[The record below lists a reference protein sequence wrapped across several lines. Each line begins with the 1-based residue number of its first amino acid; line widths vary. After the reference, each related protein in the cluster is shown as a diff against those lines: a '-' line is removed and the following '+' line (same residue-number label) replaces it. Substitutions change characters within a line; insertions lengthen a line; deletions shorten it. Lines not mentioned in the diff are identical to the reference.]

1 MRTRTFGILTVG
13 MVALLGFEGT
23 ALAELPKNMIF
34 FMSGTACPAG
44 SSRLVNANGRMLLVA
59 NDPGA
64 IGSTSGKALADR
76 EDRKHKHKAKVS
88 ANLNE
93 HSISGA
99 SSCCNS
105 QSTRKG
111 EHSADLETDET
122 TSALPF
128 VQLLACKVD

>member
-1 MRTRTFGILTVG
+1 MRTRTVGLLLIG
-13 MVALLGFEGT
+13 MVALLGAAGT
-23 ALAELPKNMIF
+23 AVAELPKNMIF

-88 ANLNE
+88 ATLNE
-93 HSISGA
+93 HSISAA

-105 QSTRKG
+105 QSTGKG
-111 EHSADLETDET
+111 AHSADVETDESA
-122 TSALPF
+122 SALPF

>member
-1 MRTRTFGILTVG
+1 MRTRTFGVFTIG
-13 MVALLGFEGT
+13 MVALLGVEGT
-23 ALAELPKNMIF
+23 ALAGLPKDMIF
-34 FMSGTACPAG
+34 FMSGTTCPSG

-59 NDPGA
+59 NDAGA
-64 IGSTSGKALADR
+64 IGSTSGTALADR
-76 EDRKHKHKAKVS
+76 EDRRHKHKAKVS

-93 HSISGA
+93 HSISAA

-111 EHSADLETDET
+111 EHSAVLETDET
-122 TSALPF
+122 ISGLPF